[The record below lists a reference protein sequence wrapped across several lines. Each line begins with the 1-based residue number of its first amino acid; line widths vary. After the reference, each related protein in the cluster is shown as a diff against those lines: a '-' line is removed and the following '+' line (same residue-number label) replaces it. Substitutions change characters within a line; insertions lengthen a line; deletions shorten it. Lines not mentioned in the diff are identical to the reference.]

1 MTDRDELFSRL
12 RRRPDVED
20 PALQA
25 HDASDA
31 LILDEAAKQR
41 PRLGEV
47 VVIGD
52 RHGALTLGALQAGAT
67 GVRVHQDVIV
77 GERALDANAAELG
90 DLLPGAGGYAHHPL
104 DASLVEG
111 AGLVLLQLPRALDA
125 LDEIAELIAT
135 HADERVRVIA
145 GGRVKHMSMSMN
157 ALLGRS
163 FRHVHASLGRRK
175 SRVLHAEGPLRPGIS
190 WPRTRRHEVAGRP
203 LTVVAHGAAFA
214 GTSVDIG
221 ARTLLQHLDQM
232 PDARGAIDLACGTGV
247 LGVALALARP
257 ELRVLATDASAAA
270 IASTR
275 ATAEANGVAGRV
287 TARRADGLEGV
298 ADASAELILLNPPF
312 HVGAAVHTGA
322 AERLIADAG
331 RALAPGGELWCVWNS
346 PLGYRPLLERVG
358 ETRQVSRNAKFTV
371 TATRR

>member
-1 MTDRDELFSRL
+1 M
-12 RRRPDVED
+12 
-20 PALQA
+20 QA

-31 LILDEAAKQR
+31 LILDEAATLR
-41 PRLGEV
+41 RALGDV

-52 RHGALTLGALQAGAT
+52 RHGALTLGALDAGAT
-67 GVRVHQDVIV
+67 RVRVHQDSVV
-77 GERALDANAAELG
+77 GERALLANAAALDMTG
-90 DLLPGAGGYAHHPL
+90 FAHHPL
-104 DASLVEG
+104 DASLVDG
-111 AGLVLLQLPRALDA
+111 ATLVLLQLPRSLDA
-125 LDEIAELIAT
+125 LDEVAELIAT

-163 FRHVHASLGRRK
+163 FKHVHATLGRRK

-190 WPRTRRHEVAGRP
+190 WPRSRRHPFGGSQ

-214 GTSVDIG
+214 GTSIDIG
-221 ARTLLQHLDQM
+221 AQTLLQHLDAM
-232 PDARGAIDLACGTGV
+232 PDASHAIDLASGTGV

-257 ELRVLATDASAAA
+257 DIRVLATDDSAAA
-270 IASTR
+270 VASTR
-275 ATAEANGVAGRV
+275 ATAAANGVAGRLD
-287 TARRADGLEGV
+287 ARQADALEGV
-298 ADASAELILLNPPF
+298 PDASAGLILLNPPF
-312 HVGAAVHTGA
+312 HVGAAVHTGI

-346 PLGYRPLLERVG
+346 PLGYRPLLDAVG
-358 ETRQVSRNAKFTV
+358 ETRQVSRDAKFTV